1 MKVYDL
7 HHNVLYSRAFGIA
20 DVANTRWRVRYTRQR
35 SVYIRP
41 SRQHLAVHNRFR
53 RPLSR

>member
-41 SRQHLAVHNRFR
+41 FTAAPGCSQPFSKAAK
-53 RPLSR
+53 